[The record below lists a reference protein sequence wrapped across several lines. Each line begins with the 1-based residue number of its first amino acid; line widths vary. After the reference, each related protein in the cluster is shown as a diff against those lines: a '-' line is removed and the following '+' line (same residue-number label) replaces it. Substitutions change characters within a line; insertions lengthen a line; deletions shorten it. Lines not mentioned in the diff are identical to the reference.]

1 LSALDRAGARVAVI
15 IPVRDEA
22 DSIGAVVETVRTE
35 LGAEVIVVDNGSRD
49 GSGAIAERHG
59 ARVIGEARRG
69 YGWACRTGCT
79 AAAGSDVVVIIDG
92 DGSMAAADIHRLL
105 KPILRD
111 EADIV
116 CGARPRGSAAMPWHQ
131 RAGNH
136 VIGLLLRTLYGLPLR
151 ELGPFRAVRVA
162 TLTGL
167 ALPGS
172 RYAWPAQMLARAARS
187 GLRVAEVPVGYADR
201 TAGRSKIGGSVR
213 GSFGAAWG
221 VGWVLIGER
230 LR

>member
-1 LSALDRAGARVAVI
+1 MAVV

-22 DSIGAVVETVRTE
+22 DSIGAVVDAVRSE
-35 LGAEVIVVDNGSRD
+35 LGAEVIVVDNGSQD
-49 GSGAIAERHG
+49 GSGSVAARHG
-59 ARVIGEARRG
+59 ARVIGETRRG
-69 YGWACRTGCT
+69 YGWACRTGCA

-92 DGSMAAADIHRLL
+92 DGTMAAADIHRLL
-105 KPILRD
+105 QPILSGQ
-111 EADIV
+111 ADIV
-116 CGARPRGSAAMPWHQ
+116 CGARPPASAAMPWHQ

-136 VIGLLLRTLYGLPLR
+136 AIGLLLRTLYGLPLR

-162 TLTGL
+162 TLATL
-167 ALPGS
+167 DLPGS
-172 RYAWPAQMLARAARS
+172 RYAWPAQMLARSARA
-187 GLRVAEVPVGYADR
+187 GLRVAEVPVGYANR
-201 TAGRSKIGGSVR
+201 TGGRSKIGGSVR

>member
-1 LSALDRAGARVAVI
+1 MSALDQAGARVAVI

-22 DSIGAVVETVRTE
+22 DSVGAVVEAVRTE

-49 GSGAIAERHG
+49 GSGAVAERHG

-69 YGWACRTGCT
+69 YGWACRTGC
-79 AAAGSDVVVIIDG
+79 AAAVGSDVVVIIDG

-105 KPILRD
+105 RPIFRD

-116 CGARPRGSAAMPWHQ
+116 CGARPLASAAMPWHQ

-162 TLTGL
+162 TLGSL
-167 ALPGS
+167 DLPGS
-172 RYAWPAQMLARAARS
+172 RYAWPAQMLARASRA

-201 TAGRSKIGGSVR
+201 TGGRSKIGGSVR

-221 VGWVLIGER
+221 VGWALIGER